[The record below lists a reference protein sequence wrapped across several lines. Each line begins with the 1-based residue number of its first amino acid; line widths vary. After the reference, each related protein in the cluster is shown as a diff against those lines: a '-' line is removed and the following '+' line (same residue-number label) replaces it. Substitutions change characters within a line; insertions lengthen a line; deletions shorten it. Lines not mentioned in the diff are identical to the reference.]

1 MAFGPDTPSSSQ
13 SRLDAQRSAL
23 FSAHNPYGQPF
34 SLRRPTVLQEGYPDD
49 QRKDHQRARS
59 YETNR
64 DVKWICRTLRRR
76 EAQDEEFE
84 ARIRALEGWRAEK
97 AGEERRVSTISAGA
111 GGVVGGVVAVIVRV
125 LGRG

>member
-1 MAFGPDTPSSSQ
+1 MTEEKTT
-13 SRLDAQRSAL
+13 REL
-23 FSAHNPYGQPF
+23 
-34 SLRRPTVLQEGYPDD
+34 V
-49 QRKDHQRARS
+49 

-64 DVKWICRTLRRR
+64 DVKWICKMLQRM

-111 GGVVGGVVAVIVRV
+111 GGVVADRRGVDQLKALCFEQSAGFVAAADDEFAGRV
-125 LGRG
+125 HFAEADKTGSYFSHGLAPFQRRSLAAF

>member
-1 MAFGPDTPSSSQ
+1 MT
-13 SRLDAQRSAL
+13 DAKTTREL
-23 FSAHNPYGQPF
+23 
-34 SLRRPTVLQEGYPDD
+34 V
-49 QRKDHQRARS
+49 

-64 DVKWICRTLRRR
+64 DVKWICKMLQRM

-97 AGEERRVSTISAGA
+97 VGEERLAEGQEFEHHKVREKRVSTISAGA

-125 LGRG
+125 LGGG